1 MGQSTTIQKLLEKFS
16 KLDKIT
22 ILDIGACDFSEGIN
36 LKRLFPNSNVYA
48 IEADNINFQNHS
60 RNAVRFGVKP
70 FNLAIADFDGKTTF
84 YPSLFETKKKVDWRY
99 AGSIVKPILKENS
112 KEAINHDVIYDDKG
126 YEVQTMRLDT
136 FCEKNGISNV
146 DYIHIDVEGAEDRV
160 LSTMGKYKPQ
170 LIFAETA
177 HFDTKNYDNKLNLKE
192 FDDLMENLGYKVSIR
207 YEYDTLYEKK

>member
-70 FNLAIADFDGKTTF
+70 FNLAIADFDGKTTLDRKSTRLNSSHTDISRM
-84 YPSLFETKKKVDWRY
+84 PSS
-99 AGSIVKPILKENS
+99 A
-112 KEAINHDVIYDDKG
+112 
-126 YEVQTMRLDT
+126 
-136 FCEKNGISNV
+136 
-146 DYIHIDVEGAEDRV
+146 
-160 LSTMGKYKPQ
+160 
-170 LIFAETA
+170 
-177 HFDTKNYDNKLNLKE
+177 
-192 FDDLMENLGYKVSIR
+192 
-207 YEYDTLYEKK
+207 